1 VKRIVIFLF
10 LAVLAGIAVTTEA
23 APADANS
30 GVLRLE
36 DNLDSMGTT
45 YSVVVYGTDRYKM
58 QSAVELAFDE
68 VRRLDQLLSN
78 YRKDSEL
85 SRLNQDAA
93 ERPVKVSKELF
104 DLLSACVRYSE
115 ASEGAFD
122 ITVGPLMKVW
132 GFYKGSGRFPHRA
145 EIRGAMANV
154 GYKNIGLDAAQQ
166 TVRFRSAGVEIDP
179 GGIGKG
185 YAVDRMVAILK
196 SNGIH
201 SGLITAGSS
210 SIYGI
215 GAPPTESR
223 GWKIAIKHPKEPDRS
238 VEEVFLK
245 DMSMSTSG
253 NYEKFF
259 RVAGKVYSH
268 IMDPR
273 TGYPA
278 PGMLQVSVVTSK
290 TLDSEAWTKPYF
302 INGRNWASHHK
313 LSGSRVYLC
322 EDRSELACA
331 WLQ

>member
-10 LAVLAGIAVTTEA
+10 LALVTAQAVYS
-23 APADANS
+23 ADPDVAR

-36 DNLDSMGTT
+36 DSVDAMGTT

-58 QSAVELAFDE
+58 QSAVELSFEE
-68 VRRLDQLLSN
+68 VRRLDQMLSN
-78 YRKDSEL
+78 YKPDSEL
-85 SRLNQDAA
+85 SQLNRQAG
-93 ERPVKVSKELF
+93 ERPVKVSREMF
-104 DLLSACVRYSE
+104 DLLAACVRYSQ

-145 EIRGAMANV
+145 EIRGALANV
-154 GYKNIGLDAAQQ
+154 GFRNLVLDEKQQ
-166 TVRFRSAGVEIDP
+166 TVQFSRRGVEIDP

-185 YAVDRMVAILK
+185 YAVDRMVTILRE
-196 SNGIH
+196 NGIH

-215 GAPPTESR
+215 GVPPTDTR
-223 GWKIAIKHPKEPDRS
+223 GWRVAIKHPKEPSRS

-259 RVAGKVYSH
+259 RVAGKIYSH

-278 PGMLQVSVVTSK
+278 PGTLSASVVSPK

-302 INGRNWASHHK
+302 INGRTWAAKHK
-313 LSGSRVYLC
+313 IPGSRVFLC